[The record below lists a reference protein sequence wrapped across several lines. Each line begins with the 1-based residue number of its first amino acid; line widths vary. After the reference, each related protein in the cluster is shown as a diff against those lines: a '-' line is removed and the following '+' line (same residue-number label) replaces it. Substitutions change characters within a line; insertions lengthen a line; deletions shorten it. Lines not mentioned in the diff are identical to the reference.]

1 LSQGTWSADFKN
13 HVETKM
19 RTLEDKVAIVTGATQ
34 GIGAA
39 YARGLVASGAAVS
52 ICDVLD
58 PSPLVKEIT
67 DAGGKAFGK
76 IVDITKS
83 DQVRDF
89 VALTNEALGAPQILV
104 NNAGLFTSLTLKSL
118 LDIESDEWD
127 RVMAVNVRGTFE
139 VSKAVIPF
147 MKAAKYGKIINIAS
161 ATVNSGQP
169 FFLHYVA
176 SKGALIAMTRSMAR
190 ELGTDGIR
198 VNVISPGF
206 TISEGIKTNPMYT
219 EALTSRIASMRA
231 IVRDQT
237 PDDLVG
243 TVIYF
248 ASPASDF
255 VTGQTLIVDGGTSM
269 S

>member
-1 LSQGTWSADFKN
+1 MDMLDN
-13 HVETKM
+13 
-19 RTLEDKVAIVTGATQ
+19 KVAIITGATQ

-39 YARGLVASGAAVS
+39 YARGMVAHGAAIS

-58 PSPLVKEIT
+58 PAPLVKEIT
-67 DAGGKAFGK
+67 DAGGKAFGQ
-76 IVDITKS
+76 IVDITKA

-89 VALTNEALGAPQILV
+89 VAATNKALGGPHILV
-104 NNAGLFTSLTLKSL
+104 NNAGLFTKLTLKPIAEIDS
-118 LDIESDEWD
+118 EEWD

-139 VSKAVIPF
+139 MSKAVIPL

-161 ATVNSGQP
+161 ATVNTGQP

-190 ELGTDGIR
+190 ELGADGIR

-219 EALTSRIASMRA
+219 EALTSHIASMRA

-255 VTGQTLIVDGGTSM
+255 VTGQSLIVDGGTSM
-269 S
+269 N